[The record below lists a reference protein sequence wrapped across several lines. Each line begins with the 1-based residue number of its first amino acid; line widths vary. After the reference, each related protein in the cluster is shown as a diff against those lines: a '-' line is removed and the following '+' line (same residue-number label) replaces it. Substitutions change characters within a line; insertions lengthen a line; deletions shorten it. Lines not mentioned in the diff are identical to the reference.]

1 MIDCKQISLLVELI
15 LRVMLVSWTFIQYP
29 LSLITE
35 INRQEDRV
43 FTMAEWLSGGVI
55 TALAT
60 LLGATVAS
68 VITAFWYKGR
78 FEQTLQL
85 VEQQAGSDARLA
97 QSREQQLQSQ
107 LTERNQELEELD
119 DDRDRLTHEIRQMH
133 GRLAAA
139 LEKMRHFEAL
149 QNEKQYLSEQLEN
162 ARLAN
167 AGLEAD
173 LREQDARHFEEQKA
187 ADEKI
192 KLLENAEER
201 LRIQFESLANRL
213 FEQKTRTVDEQ
224 NKMSLE
230 TLLSPLKEQLEG
242 FKKQVND
249 NFTQESRER
258 HTLVHQINSL
268 KQLNEQMAQEA
279 INLTQALKGDN
290 KAQGNWGEVV
300 LARVLSDSGLR
311 EGHEYQTQV
320 SLENEEGK
328 RYQPDV
334 VVHLPQQKDVVVD
347 AKMSLV
353 AYERFFNADTI
364 AERELAMSEHVAS
377 MRAHMR
383 GLSRKDYHQL
393 HGIRSL
399 DYVLM
404 FIPVEPAFQA
414 AIEADPALI
423 RDAMDLNIMLV
434 SPTTLLVALRTIN
447 NLWRNER
454 QNQNAKEI
462 AERASKLYDKL
473 RLFVNDMEAMGQSLE
488 KANQSYQGAMNK
500 LATGRGNVIRQAESF
515 KQLGV
520 EVKRDI
526 STPLVEKSQSNLTEY
541 RGFSHITAPS
551 EGDLS

>member
-15 LRVMLVSWTFIQYP
+15 PRVMLVSWTFIQYP

-85 VEQQAGSDARLA
+85 VEQQAESDARLA

-149 QNEKQYLSEQLEN
+149 QNEKQYLSEQLDN
-162 ARLAN
+162 ARSAN

>member
-1 MIDCKQISLLVELI
+1 
-15 LRVMLVSWTFIQYP
+15 MLVSWTFIQYP

-149 QNEKQYLSEQLEN
+149 QNEKQYLSEQLDN

-526 STPLVEKSQSNLTEY
+526 SAPLVEKSQSNLTEY

>member
-1 MIDCKQISLLVELI
+1 M
-15 LRVMLVSWTFIQYP
+15 T
-29 LSLITE
+29 
-35 INRQEDRV
+35 
-43 FTMAEWLSGGVI
+43 EWLSGGG
-55 TALAT
+55 LAT
-60 LLGATVAS
+60 LAALSGATIAS
-68 VITAFWYKGR
+68 IITAMWLRGR
-78 FEQTLQL
+78 YEQELAL
-85 VEQQAGSDARLA
+85 VEQQADNELKLSQAREA
-97 QSREQQLQSQ
+97 QLQQQLQQS
-107 LTERNQELEELD
+107 NEELD
-119 DDRDRLTHEIRQMH
+119 EMDVERDRLTAELRQMH

-139 LEKMRHFEAL
+139 VEKMRYFEAL
-149 QNEKQYLSEQLEN
+149 KTEKQYVTEQLEN
-162 ARLAN
+162 ARAAN
-167 AGLEAD
+167 AHLEAD
-173 LREQDARHFEEQKA
+173 LREQYARHFEEQKA
-187 ADEKI
+187 AEEKI

-213 FEQKTRTVDEQ
+213 FEQKSRSVDEQ
-224 NKMSLE
+224 NRISLE
-230 TLLSPLKEQLEG
+230 GLLMPLKEQLEG

-249 NFTQESRER
+249 SFSYEARER
-258 HTLVHQINSL
+258 HTLIHQINSL
-268 KQLNEQMAQEA
+268 KQLNEQMAKEA
-279 INLTQALKGDN
+279 VNLTQALKGDN
-290 KAQGNWGEVV
+290 KAQGNWGEVI
-300 LARVLSDSGLR
+300 LARVLSESGLR

-320 SLENEEGK
+320 SLENDEGK

-334 VVHLPQQKDVVVD
+334 VVRLPENKDVVID

-353 AYERFFNADTI
+353 AYERFYHAELA
-364 AERELAMSEHVAS
+364 AERELALSEHVAS
-377 MRAHMR
+377 VRGHMR

-393 HGIRSL
+393 HGVRSL

-462 AERASKLYDKL
+462 AERASRLYDKL
-473 RLFVNDMEAMGQSLE
+473 RLFVTDMEAMGASLE

-500 LATGRGNVIRQAESF
+500 LVSGRGNVLRQAESF

-526 STPLVEKSQSNLTEY
+526 NPQLTERAMFE
-541 RGFSHITAPS
+541 RGLAEQVDALTHQ
-551 EGDLS
+551 DDK

>member
-1 MIDCKQISLLVELI
+1 M
-15 LRVMLVSWTFIQYP
+15 T
-29 LSLITE
+29 
-35 INRQEDRV
+35 
-43 FTMAEWLSGGVI
+43 EWLSGGG
-55 TALAT
+55 LAT
-60 LLGATVAS
+60 LAALSGATIAS
-68 VITAFWYKGR
+68 IITAMWLRGR
-78 FEQTLQL
+78 YEQELAL
-85 VEQQAGSDARLA
+85 VEQQADNELKLSQAREA
-97 QSREQQLQSQ
+97 QLQQQLQQS
-107 LTERNQELEELD
+107 NEELD
-119 DDRDRLTHEIRQMH
+119 EMDVERDRLTAELRQMH

-139 LEKMRHFEAL
+139 VEKMRYFEAL
-149 QNEKQYLSEQLEN
+149 KTEKQYVTEQLEN
-162 ARLAN
+162 ARAAN
-167 AGLEAD
+167 ANLEAD
-173 LREQDARHFEEQKA
+173 LREQYARHFEEQKA
-187 ADEKI
+187 AEEKI

-213 FEQKTRTVDEQ
+213 FEQKSRSVDEQ
-224 NKMSLE
+224 NRISLE
-230 TLLSPLKEQLEG
+230 GLLMPLKEQLEG

-249 NFTQESRER
+249 SFSYEARER
-258 HTLVHQINSL
+258 HTLIHQINSL
-268 KQLNEQMAQEA
+268 KQLNEQMAKEA
-279 INLTQALKGDN
+279 VNLTQALKGDN
-290 KAQGNWGEVV
+290 KAQGNWGEVI
-300 LARVLSDSGLR
+300 LARVLSESGLR

-320 SLENEEGK
+320 SLDNDEGK

-334 VVHLPQQKDVVVD
+334 VVRLPENKDVVID

-353 AYERFFNADTI
+353 AYERFYHAELA
-364 AERELAMSEHVAS
+364 AERELALSEHVAS
-377 MRAHMR
+377 VRGHMR

-393 HGIRSL
+393 HGVRSL

-462 AERASKLYDKL
+462 AERASRLYDKL
-473 RLFVNDMEAMGQSLE
+473 RLFVTDMEAMGASLE

-500 LATGRGNVIRQAESF
+500 LVSGRGNVLRQAESF

-526 STPLVEKSQSNLTEY
+526 NPQLTE
-541 RGFSHITAPS
+541 RAMF
-551 EGDLS
+551 EGGLAEQVDALTHQDDK

>member
-1 MIDCKQISLLVELI
+1 
-15 LRVMLVSWTFIQYP
+15 MLVSWTFIQYP

-149 QNEKQYLSEQLEN
+149 QNEKQYLSEQLDN

-526 STPLVEKSQSNLTEY
+526 SAPVVEKSQSNLTEY

>member
-1 MIDCKQISLLVELI
+1 MIDCKQISLLVELVP
-15 LRVMLVSWTFIQYP
+15 RVMLVSWTFIQYP

-149 QNEKQYLSEQLEN
+149 QNEKQYLSEQLDN

-290 KAQGNWGEVV
+290 KVQGNWGEVV

-526 STPLVEKSQSNLTEY
+526 SAPLVEKSQSNLTEY
-541 RGFSHITAPS
+541 RGFSHITEPS

>member
-1 MIDCKQISLLVELI
+1 M
-15 LRVMLVSWTFIQYP
+15 
-29 LSLITE
+29 
-35 INRQEDRV
+35 
-43 FTMAEWLSGGVI
+43 MAEWLNGS
-55 TALAT
+55 ALAV
-60 LLGATVAS
+60 LAAMSGATIAS
-68 VITAFWYKGR
+68 VLTAIWMKGR
-78 FEQTLQL
+78 LQ
-85 VEQQAGSDARLA
+85 QQAQLFQQQIDAGVQLA
-97 QSREQQLQSQ
+97 QSREQQIQAQ
-107 LTERNQELEELD
+107 LTERNDELD
-119 DDRDRLTHEIRQMH
+119 ELDVERDRLTNELRQMH

-149 QNEKQYLSEQLEN
+149 KNEKQYFSEQLEN
-162 ARLAN
+162 ARAAN
-167 AGLEAD
+167 AGLEGD
-173 LREQDARHFEEQKA
+173 LREQEARHFEEQKA
-187 ADEKI
+187 AEEKI
-192 KLLENAEER
+192 ALLANAEER
-201 LRIQFESLANRL
+201 LRVQFESLANRL

-224 NKMSLE
+224 NKLSMESI
-230 TLLSPLKEQLEG
+230 LSPLKAQLEG

-249 NFTQESRER
+249 NFSQESRER
-258 HTLVHQINSL
+258 HTLVHEINNL
-268 KQLNEQMAQEA
+268 KHLNEQMAQEA
-279 INLTQALKGDN
+279 VNLTQALKGDN

-300 LARVLSDSGLR
+300 LARVLSESGLR

-320 SLENEEGK
+320 SLENEDGK

-334 VVHLPQQKDVVVD
+334 VVHLPQDKDVVVD

-364 AERELAMSEHVAS
+364 AEQELALSEHAAS
-377 MRAHMR
+377 LRAHMR

-393 HGIRSL
+393 HGLHSL

-414 AIEADPALI
+414 AIETDPSLI

-447 NLWRNER
+447 NLWRNDR
-454 QNQNAKEI
+454 QNQNAKQI

-473 RLFVNDMEAMGQSLE
+473 RLFVTDMEMVGVSLD

-500 LATGRGNVIRQAESF
+500 LTLGRGNVIRQAEGF

-526 STPLVEKSQSNLTEY
+526 NPILVEKAQSTLNELPE
-541 RGFSHITAPS
+541 RGNS
-551 EGDLS
+551 ECSAANDLS

>member
-1 MIDCKQISLLVELI
+1 MFISIIYCLSCSSLAGHLSSILLALKVRI
-15 LRVMLVSWTFIQYP
+15 IS
-29 LSLITE
+29 
-35 INRQEDRV
+35 QEDRE

-78 FEQTLQL
+78 YEQMLQL
-85 VEQQAGSDARLA
+85 VEQQAESDARLA
-97 QSREQQLQSQ
+97 LSREQQLQSQ
-107 LTERNQELEELD
+107 LAERNQELEELD

-139 LEKMRHFEAL
+139 LEKMRHFDAL
-149 QNEKQYLSEQLEN
+149 QNEKQYLSEQLDN

-230 TLLSPLKEQLEG
+230 NLLSPLKEQLEG

-268 KQLNEQMAQEA
+268 KQLNEQMAKEA

-393 HGIRSL
+393 HGIQSL

-526 STPLVEKSQSNLTEY
+526 SAPLVEKSQSNLTEY

-551 EGDLS
+551 KGDLS

>member
-1 MIDCKQISLLVELI
+1 M
-15 LRVMLVSWTFIQYP
+15 T
-29 LSLITE
+29 
-35 INRQEDRV
+35 
-43 FTMAEWLSGGVI
+43 EWLSGGG
-55 TALAT
+55 LAT
-60 LLGATVAS
+60 LAALSGATIAS
-68 VITAFWYKGR
+68 IITAMWLRGR
-78 FEQTLQL
+78 YEQELAL
-85 VEQQAGSDARLA
+85 VEQQADNELKLSQAREA
-97 QSREQQLQSQ
+97 QLQQQLQQS
-107 LTERNQELEELD
+107 NEELD
-119 DDRDRLTHEIRQMH
+119 EMDVERDRLTAELRQMH

-139 LEKMRHFEAL
+139 VEKMRYFEAL
-149 QNEKQYLSEQLEN
+149 KTEKQYVTEQLEN
-162 ARLAN
+162 ARAAN
-167 AGLEAD
+167 ANLEAD
-173 LREQDARHFEEQKA
+173 LREQYARHFEEQKA
-187 ADEKI
+187 AEEKI

-213 FEQKTRTVDEQ
+213 FEQKSRSVDEQ
-224 NKMSLE
+224 NRISLE
-230 TLLSPLKEQLEG
+230 GLLMPLKEQLEG

-249 NFTQESRER
+249 SFSYEARER
-258 HTLVHQINSL
+258 HTLIHQINSL
-268 KQLNEQMAQEA
+268 KQLNEQMAKEA
-279 INLTQALKGDN
+279 VNLTQALKGDN
-290 KAQGNWGEVV
+290 KAQGNWGEVI
-300 LARVLSDSGLR
+300 LARVLSESGLR

-320 SLENEEGK
+320 SLENDEGK

-334 VVHLPQQKDVVVD
+334 VVRLPENKYVVID

-353 AYERFFNADTI
+353 AYERFYHAELA
-364 AERELAMSEHVAS
+364 AERELALSEHVAS
-377 MRAHMR
+377 VRGHMR

-393 HGIRSL
+393 HGVRSL

-462 AERASKLYDKL
+462 AERASRLYDKL
-473 RLFVNDMEAMGQSLE
+473 RLFVTDMEAMGASLE

-500 LATGRGNVIRQAESF
+500 LVSGRGNVLRQAESF

-526 STPLVEKSQSNLTEY
+526 NPQLTEKAM
-541 RGFSHITAPS
+541 F
-551 EGDLS
+551 EGGLAEQVDALTHQDDK

>member
-1 MIDCKQISLLVELI
+1 M
-15 LRVMLVSWTFIQYP
+15 T
-29 LSLITE
+29 
-35 INRQEDRV
+35 
-43 FTMAEWLSGGVI
+43 EWLSGGG
-55 TALAT
+55 LAT
-60 LLGATVAS
+60 LAALSGVTIAS
-68 VITAFWYKGR
+68 IITAMWLRGR
-78 FEQTLQL
+78 YEQELAL
-85 VEQQAGSDARLA
+85 VEQQADNELKLSQAREA
-97 QSREQQLQSQ
+97 QLQQQLQQS
-107 LTERNQELEELD
+107 NEELD
-119 DDRDRLTHEIRQMH
+119 EMDVERDRLTAELRQMH

-139 LEKMRHFEAL
+139 VEKMRYFEAL
-149 QNEKQYLSEQLEN
+149 KTEKQYVTEQLEN
-162 ARLAN
+162 ARAAN
-167 AGLEAD
+167 ANLEAD
-173 LREQDARHFEEQKA
+173 LREQYARHFEEQKA
-187 ADEKI
+187 AEEKI

-213 FEQKTRTVDEQ
+213 FEQKSRSVDEQ
-224 NKMSLE
+224 NRISLE
-230 TLLSPLKEQLEG
+230 GLLMPLKEQLEG

-249 NFTQESRER
+249 SFSYEARER
-258 HTLVHQINSL
+258 HTLIHQINSL
-268 KQLNEQMAQEA
+268 KQLNEQMAKEA
-279 INLTQALKGDN
+279 VNLTQALKGDN
-290 KAQGNWGEVV
+290 KAQGNWGEVI
-300 LARVLSDSGLR
+300 LARVLSESGLR

-320 SLENEEGK
+320 SLENDEGK

-334 VVHLPQQKDVVVD
+334 VVRLPENKDVVID

-353 AYERFFNADTI
+353 AYERFYHAELA
-364 AERELAMSEHVAS
+364 AERELALSEHVAS
-377 MRAHMR
+377 VRGHMR

-393 HGIRSL
+393 HGVRSL

-462 AERASKLYDKL
+462 AERASRLYDKL
-473 RLFVNDMEAMGQSLE
+473 RLFVTDMEAMGASLE

-500 LATGRGNVIRQAESF
+500 LVSGRGNVLRQAESF

-526 STPLVEKSQSNLTEY
+526 NPQLTE
-541 RGFSHITAPS
+541 RAMF
-551 EGDLS
+551 EGGLAEQVDALTHQDDK

>member
-1 MIDCKQISLLVELI
+1 
-15 LRVMLVSWTFIQYP
+15 MLVSWTFIQYP

-85 VEQQAGSDARLA
+85 VEQQAESDARLA

-149 QNEKQYLSEQLEN
+149 QNEKQYLSEQLDN

-526 STPLVEKSQSNLTEY
+526 SAPLVEKSQSNLTEY
-541 RGFSHITAPS
+541 RGFSHITASS

>member
-1 MIDCKQISLLVELI
+1 M
-15 LRVMLVSWTFIQYP
+15 M
-29 LSLITE
+29 
-35 INRQEDRV
+35 
-43 FTMAEWLSGGVI
+43 MAEWLNGS
-55 TALAT
+55 ALAV
-60 LLGATVAS
+60 LAAISGATIAS
-68 VITAFWYKGR
+68 VLTAIWMKGR
-78 FEQTLQL
+78 LQ
-85 VEQQAGSDARLA
+85 QQAQLFQQQIDAGVQLA
-97 QSREQQLQSQ
+97 QSREQQIQAQ
-107 LTERNQELEELD
+107 LTERNDELD
-119 DDRDRLTHEIRQMH
+119 ELDVERDRLTNELRQMH

-149 QNEKQYLSEQLEN
+149 KNEKQYFSEQLEN
-162 ARLAN
+162 ARAAN
-167 AGLEAD
+167 AGLEGD
-173 LREQDARHFEEQKA
+173 LREQEARHFEEQKA
-187 ADEKI
+187 AEEKI
-192 KLLENAEER
+192 ALLVNAEER
-201 LRIQFESLANRL
+201 LRVQFESLANRL

-224 NKMSLE
+224 NKLSMESI
-230 TLLSPLKEQLEG
+230 LSPLKAQLEG

-249 NFTQESRER
+249 NFSQESRER
-258 HTLVHQINSL
+258 HTLVHEINNL
-268 KQLNEQMAQEA
+268 KHLNEQMAQEA
-279 INLTQALKGDN
+279 VNLTQALKGDN

-300 LARVLSDSGLR
+300 LARVLSESGLR

-334 VVHLPQQKDVVVD
+334 VVHLPQDKDVVVD

-364 AERELAMSEHVAS
+364 AERELALSEHAAS
-377 MRAHMR
+377 LRAHMR

-393 HGIRSL
+393 HGLHSL

-414 AIEADPALI
+414 AIETDPSLI
-423 RDAMDLNIMLV
+423 RNAMDLNIMLV

-447 NLWRNER
+447 NLWRNDR
-454 QNQNAKEI
+454 QNQNAKQI

-473 RLFVNDMEAMGQSLE
+473 RLFVTDMEMVGASLD

-500 LATGRGNVIRQAESF
+500 LTLGRGNVIRQAEGF

-526 STPLVEKSQSNLTEY
+526 NPILVEKAQSTLNELPE
-541 RGFSHITAPS
+541 RGNS
-551 EGDLS
+551 ERSEVNDLS

>member
-1 MIDCKQISLLVELI
+1 
-15 LRVMLVSWTFIQYP
+15 MLVSWTFIQYP

-85 VEQQAGSDARLA
+85 VEQQAESDARLA

-149 QNEKQYLSEQLEN
+149 QNEKQYLSEQLDN

-526 STPLVEKSQSNLTEY
+526 SAPLVEKSQSNLTEY

>member
-1 MIDCKQISLLVELI
+1 
-15 LRVMLVSWTFIQYP
+15 MLVSWTFIQYP

-85 VEQQAGSDARLA
+85 VEQQAESDARLA
-97 QSREQQLQSQ
+97 QSREQQLHSQ

-149 QNEKQYLSEQLEN
+149 QNEKQYLSEQLDN

-526 STPLVEKSQSNLTEY
+526 SAPLVEKSQSNLTEY

>member
-1 MIDCKQISLLVELI
+1 M
-15 LRVMLVSWTFIQYP
+15 T
-29 LSLITE
+29 
-35 INRQEDRV
+35 
-43 FTMAEWLSGGVI
+43 EWLSGGG
-55 TALAT
+55 LAT
-60 LLGATVAS
+60 LAALSGATIAS
-68 VITAFWYKGR
+68 IITAMWLRGR
-78 FEQTLQL
+78 YEQELAL
-85 VEQQAGSDARLA
+85 VEQQADNELKLSQAREA
-97 QSREQQLQSQ
+97 QLQQQLQQS
-107 LTERNQELEELD
+107 NEELD
-119 DDRDRLTHEIRQMH
+119 EMDVERDRLTAELRQMH

-139 LEKMRHFEAL
+139 VEKMRYFEAL
-149 QNEKQYLSEQLEN
+149 KTEKQYVSEQLEN
-162 ARLAN
+162 ARAAN
-167 AGLEAD
+167 ANLETD
-173 LREQDARHFEEQKA
+173 LREQYARHFEEQKA
-187 ADEKI
+187 AEEKI

-213 FEQKTRTVDEQ
+213 FEQKSRSVDEQ
-224 NKMSLE
+224 NRISLE
-230 TLLSPLKEQLEG
+230 GLLMPLKEQLEG

-249 NFTQESRER
+249 SFSYEARER
-258 HTLVHQINSL
+258 HTLIHQINSL
-268 KQLNEQMAQEA
+268 KQLNEQMAKEA
-279 INLTQALKGDN
+279 VNLTQALKGDN
-290 KAQGNWGEVV
+290 KAQGNWGEVI
-300 LARVLSDSGLR
+300 LARVLSESGLR

-320 SLENEEGK
+320 SLENDEGK

-334 VVHLPQQKDVVVD
+334 VVRLPENKDVVID

-353 AYERFFNADTI
+353 AYERFYHAELA
-364 AERELAMSEHVAS
+364 AERELALSEHVAS
-377 MRAHMR
+377 VRGHMR

-393 HGIRSL
+393 HGVRSL

-462 AERASKLYDKL
+462 AERASRLYDKL
-473 RLFVNDMEAMGQSLE
+473 RLFVTDMEAMGASLE

-500 LATGRGNVIRQAESF
+500 LVSGRGNVLRQAESF

-526 STPLVEKSQSNLTEY
+526 NPQLTE
-541 RGFSHITAPS
+541 RAMF
-551 EGDLS
+551 EGGLAEQVDALTHQDDK

>member
-1 MIDCKQISLLVELI
+1 M
-15 LRVMLVSWTFIQYP
+15 T
-29 LSLITE
+29 
-35 INRQEDRV
+35 
-43 FTMAEWLSGGVI
+43 EWLSGGG
-55 TALAT
+55 LAT
-60 LLGATVAS
+60 LAALSGATIAS
-68 VITAFWYKGR
+68 IITAMWLRGR
-78 FEQTLQL
+78 YEQELAL
-85 VEQQAGSDARLA
+85 VEQQADNELKLSQAREA
-97 QSREQQLQSQ
+97 QLQQQLQQS
-107 LTERNQELEELD
+107 NEELD
-119 DDRDRLTHEIRQMH
+119 EMDVERDRLTAELRQMH

-139 LEKMRHFEAL
+139 VEKMRYFEAL
-149 QNEKQYLSEQLEN
+149 KTEKQYVTEQLEN
-162 ARLAN
+162 ARAAN
-167 AGLEAD
+167 ANLEAD
-173 LREQDARHFEEQKA
+173 LREQYARHFEEQKA
-187 ADEKI
+187 AEEKI

-213 FEQKTRTVDEQ
+213 FEQKSRSVDEQ
-224 NKMSLE
+224 NRISLE
-230 TLLSPLKEQLEG
+230 GLLMPLKEQLEG

-249 NFTQESRER
+249 SFSYEARER
-258 HTLVHQINSL
+258 HTLIHQINSL
-268 KQLNEQMAQEA
+268 KQLNEQMAKEA
-279 INLTQALKGDN
+279 VNLTQALKGDN
-290 KAQGNWGEVV
+290 KAQGNWGEVI
-300 LARVLSDSGLR
+300 LARVLSESGLR

-320 SLENEEGK
+320 SLENDEGK

-334 VVHLPQQKDVVVD
+334 VVRLPENKDVVID

-353 AYERFFNADTI
+353 AYERFYHAELA
-364 AERELAMSEHVAS
+364 AERELALSEHVAS
-377 MRAHMR
+377 VRGHMR

-393 HGIRSL
+393 HGVRSL

-462 AERASKLYDKL
+462 AERASRLYDKL
-473 RLFVNDMEAMGQSLE
+473 RLFVTDMEAMGASLE

-500 LATGRGNVIRQAESF
+500 LVSGRGNVLRQAESF

-526 STPLVEKSQSNLTEY
+526 NPQLTE
-541 RGFSHITAPS
+541 RSMF
-551 EGDLS
+551 EGGLAEQVDALTHQDDK

>member
-1 MIDCKQISLLVELI
+1 
-15 LRVMLVSWTFIQYP
+15 MLVSWTFIQYP

-85 VEQQAGSDARLA
+85 VEQQAESDARLA

-149 QNEKQYLSEQLEN
+149 QNEKQYLSEQLDN

-230 TLLSPLKEQLEG
+230 MLLSPLKEQLEG

-526 STPLVEKSQSNLTEY
+526 SAPLVEKSQSNLTEY

>member
-1 MIDCKQISLLVELI
+1 M
-15 LRVMLVSWTFIQYP
+15 M
-29 LSLITE
+29 
-35 INRQEDRV
+35 
-43 FTMAEWLSGGVI
+43 MAEWLNGS
-55 TALAT
+55 ALAV
-60 LLGATVAS
+60 LAAISGATIAS
-68 VITAFWYKGR
+68 VLTAIWMKGR
-78 FEQTLQL
+78 LQ
-85 VEQQAGSDARLA
+85 QQAQLFQQQIDAGVQLA
-97 QSREQQLQSQ
+97 QSREQQIQAQ
-107 LTERNQELEELD
+107 LTERNDELD
-119 DDRDRLTHEIRQMH
+119 ELDVERDRLTNELRQMH

-149 QNEKQYLSEQLEN
+149 KNEKQYFSEQLEN
-162 ARLAN
+162 ARAAN
-167 AGLEAD
+167 AGLEGD
-173 LREQDARHFEEQKA
+173 LREQEARHFEEQKA
-187 ADEKI
+187 AEEKI
-192 KLLENAEER
+192 ALLANAEER
-201 LRIQFESLANRL
+201 LRVQFESLANRL

-224 NKMSLE
+224 NKLSMESI
-230 TLLSPLKEQLEG
+230 LSPLKAQLEG

-249 NFTQESRER
+249 NFSQESRER
-258 HTLVHQINSL
+258 HTLVHEINNL
-268 KQLNEQMAQEA
+268 KHLNEQMAQEA
-279 INLTQALKGDN
+279 VNLTQALKGDN

-300 LARVLSDSGLR
+300 LARVLSESGLR

-320 SLENEEGK
+320 SLENEDGK

-334 VVHLPQQKDVVVD
+334 VVHLPQDKDVVVD

-364 AERELAMSEHVAS
+364 AEQELALSEHAAS
-377 MRAHMR
+377 LRAHMR

-393 HGIRSL
+393 HGLHSL

-414 AIEADPALI
+414 AIETDPSLI

-447 NLWRNER
+447 NLWRNDR
-454 QNQNAKEI
+454 QNQNAKQI

-473 RLFVNDMEAMGQSLE
+473 RLFVTDMEMVGVSLD

-500 LATGRGNVIRQAESF
+500 LTLGRGNVIRQAEGF

-526 STPLVEKSQSNLTEY
+526 NPILVEKAQSTLNELPE
-541 RGFSHITAPS
+541 RGNS
-551 EGDLS
+551 ERSAANDLS

>member
-1 MIDCKQISLLVELI
+1 M
-15 LRVMLVSWTFIQYP
+15 T
-29 LSLITE
+29 
-35 INRQEDRV
+35 
-43 FTMAEWLSGGVI
+43 EWLSGGG
-55 TALAT
+55 LAT
-60 LLGATVAS
+60 LAALSGATIAS
-68 VITAFWYKGR
+68 IITAMWLRGR
-78 FEQTLQL
+78 YEQELAL
-85 VEQQAGSDARLA
+85 VEQQADNELKLSQAREA
-97 QSREQQLQSQ
+97 QLQQQLQQS
-107 LTERNQELEELD
+107 NEELD
-119 DDRDRLTHEIRQMH
+119 EMDVERDRLTAELRQMH

-139 LEKMRHFEAL
+139 VEKMRYFEAL
-149 QNEKQYLSEQLEN
+149 KTEKQYVTEQLEN
-162 ARLAN
+162 ARAAN
-167 AGLEAD
+167 ANLEAD
-173 LREQDARHFEEQKA
+173 LREQYARHFEEQKA
-187 ADEKI
+187 AEEKI

-213 FEQKTRTVDEQ
+213 FEQKSRSVDEQ
-224 NKMSLE
+224 NRISLE
-230 TLLSPLKEQLEG
+230 SLLMPLKEQLEG

-249 NFTQESRER
+249 SFSYEARER
-258 HTLVHQINSL
+258 HTLIHQINSL
-268 KQLNEQMAQEA
+268 KQLNEQMAKEA
-279 INLTQALKGDN
+279 VNLTQALKGDN
-290 KAQGNWGEVV
+290 KAQGNWGEVI
-300 LARVLSDSGLR
+300 LARVLSESGLR

-320 SLENEEGK
+320 SLENDEGK

-334 VVHLPQQKDVVVD
+334 VVRLPENKDVVID

-353 AYERFFNADTI
+353 AYERFYHAELA
-364 AERELAMSEHVAS
+364 AERELALSEHVAS
-377 MRAHMR
+377 VRGHMR

-393 HGIRSL
+393 HGVRSL

-462 AERASKLYDKL
+462 AERASRLYDKL
-473 RLFVNDMEAMGQSLE
+473 RLFVTDMEAMGASLE

-500 LATGRGNVIRQAESF
+500 LVSGRGNVLRQAESF

-526 STPLVEKSQSNLTEY
+526 NPQLTE
-541 RGFSHITAPS
+541 RAMF
-551 EGDLS
+551 EGGLAEQVDALTHQDDK